1 MDKNFK
7 IIVFT
12 KQVPDTDDIKWTENN
27 TIQREGL
34 DSIINPYDLSALQ
47 TAVEIKKYRK
57 KNAKI
62 IAAAMGPIQAN
73 DVLKEA
79 LALGADEAYLLS
91 DKKFSGAD
99 TLATAYTLSQFVKTK
114 VPDFDLIICGQ
125 QAVDGDT
132 AQTPSSM
139 AEKLGIAQITCC
151 KSIEE
156 LTDDSIT
163 ALKDTKDFSSTI
175 RAKLPVLLTIDRQG
189 TYINPCINDYIRAR
203 DTEIS
208 ILGADDINA
217 DVAKIGFSGS
227 PTYVKR
233 AYRALKDRKN
243 KIITED
249 YISVLKSEISLAK
262 EKENCGNG

>member
-7 IIVFT
+7 IIVFV

-34 DSIINPYDLSALQ
+34 DSVMNPYDLSALQ
-47 TAVEIKKYRK
+47 YAVEIKKYRK

-62 IAAAMGPIQAN
+62 IVATMGPPQAK

-99 TLATAYTLSQFVKTK
+99 TLATAYTLSQFVKTIH
-114 VPDFDLIICGQ
+114 PDFDMIVCGQ

-139 AEKLGIAQITCC
+139 AQKLGIAQITSC

-156 LTDDSIT
+156 LANEYIT
-163 ALKDTKDFSSTI
+163 AIKDTRDFVSTI
-175 RAKLPVLLTIDRQG
+175 KAKLPVLITIDAQG
-189 TYINPCINDYIRAR
+189 TYLQPRINDYVRAQ

-208 ILGADDINA
+208 MLSASEICADT
-217 DVAKIGFSGS
+217 AKTGFSGS

-233 AYRALKDRKN
+233 AYRAMKERMRTEAGENYIQLIKEEMDRA
-243 KIITED
+243 
-249 YISVLKSEISLAK
+249 KSCEGM
-262 EKENCGNG
+262 ND